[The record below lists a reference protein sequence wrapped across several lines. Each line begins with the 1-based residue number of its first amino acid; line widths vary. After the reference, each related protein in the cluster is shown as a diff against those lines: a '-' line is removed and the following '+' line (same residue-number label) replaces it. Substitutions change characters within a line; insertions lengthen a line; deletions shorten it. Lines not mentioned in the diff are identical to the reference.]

1 MPDLDNLFKYC
12 TPKYVYIRDK
22 KLGIMKYSMMGAI
35 FGYVVVYNILYTC
48 DHLPINR
55 AMGFG
60 SITMQHPVDD
70 CDETDKECLSKFH
83 NIDTLPY
90 CSQFAGDKSRLLSG
104 DEQPE
109 PKDLDRT
116 PAPTSEKKEIGDKIA
131 APKMCRYLDNRRLEW
146 EAGVPSEVFVPTG
159 YKQVKQKI
167 NKNCYNPELD
177 GQELGGGE
185 GADSFR
191 CKTGWI
197 TTETK
202 EYYVADIERFTLRMS
217 HSFSAPPIGM
227 YGVSEDF
234 QGVLAACKSNHPLDV
249 KAECVRT
256 KVPNSAGDMAPEDEE
271 GLSTAE
277 AMGIPSL
284 KGTEGGLDEISLKD
298 LLKVTPV
305 AQRYPKVRE
314 NVLDAR
320 LPDEFGHAGESLR
333 EVGGIMMPEVE
344 YANNGYGRPGFRTWP
359 AQYQI
364 KPVTY
369 TYRPHFVPTNSN
381 HNIQLVQKSDHADT
395 RTVDIWYGITIKM
408 QFNGELVAFS
418 YSKVLTALTSGLV
431 LLSMATTLVC
441 YAASFLLPMQEKYNG
456 LMYQMS
462 DDMSDFGKYRD
473 RQVKGLGQWINPLG
487 LLSDK
492 KWDDMPSVGYAGTL
506 LLSKLSDSGSPLG
519 GEDGKLTNSEVI
531 KLLCQ
536 NEVRLNRL
544 DAMDVR
550 MIFDDSNEAQQ
561 NGNKLHKLNSKCHG
575 EFYGAGP
582 AE

>member
-12 TPKYVYIRDK
+12 TPKYVYIRDA
-22 KLGIMKYSMMGAI
+22 KLGIMKYTMMGAI

-70 CDETDKECLSKFH
+70 CDELDKDCLSKFH

-90 CSQFAGDKSRLLSG
+90 CSQFTGDKSRLLS
-104 DEQPE
+104 EHE
-109 PKDLDRT
+109 PKDLGRT
-116 PAPTSEKKEIGDKIA
+116 TAPSESKKEIGDHIA

-146 EAGVPSEVFVPTG
+146 EANVPSEVFIPTG

-167 NKNCYNPELD
+167 NKNCYNPELN
-177 GQELGGGE
+177 GQDLGGE
-185 GADSFR
+185 GDVEQFR
-191 CKTGWI
+191 CKTGWT
-197 TTETK
+197 TTESK

-217 HSFSAPPIGM
+217 HSFSAPVISM

-249 KAECVRT
+249 KAECERT
-256 KVPNSAGDMAPEDEE
+256 KVPNTSGAMAPEDEE
-271 GLSTAE
+271 GLSTAD

-284 KGTEGGLDEISLKD
+284 KGTKEGLDEISLND

-320 LPDEFGHAGESLR
+320 LPDDFGHAGQSLR
-333 EVGGIMMPEVE
+333 EVGGMMMLEVE
-344 YANNGYGRPGFRTWP
+344 YANNGYGRPGFKSCG
-359 AQYQI
+359 AACAI

-381 HNIQLVQKSDHADT
+381 HEIQLVQKSDHAET
-395 RTVDIWYGITIKM
+395 RTVDIWFGITIKM

-462 DDMSDFGKYRD
+462 DDMSDFARYRD
-473 RQVKGLGQWINPLG
+473 KTVKGLGQWINPLG
-487 LLSDK
+487 LLSDP
-492 KWDDMPSVGYAGTL
+492 KWDAMPSVGYAGDL
-506 LLSKLSDSGSPLG
+506 LLRKLSEDGSPKG

-536 NEVRLNRL
+536 SEVRLNRL
-544 DAMDVR
+544 DAMDIR
-550 MIFDDSNEAQQ
+550 MIFDDSNPAQQ
-561 NGNKLHKLNSKCHG
+561 DVNKLHKLNSKCHS